1 MVGDDEAFLAEAEAL
16 AVERLG
22 CKLFRG
28 RAAYEGSSHTQ
39 HVFNALPF
47 DQRCAASLHL
57 LTDLEL
63 MAHTDYFVGAR
74 RPAGPARWRGTRRA
88 RGTSTRGGGVARV
101 ARQSFF
107 FFFFSRIFSDLHCGQ
122 SFTNVLPC

>member
-28 RAAYEGSSHTQ
+28 RAAYEMASHTQ
-39 HVFNALPF
+39 HVFNALPY

-57 LTDLEL
+57 FTDLEL

-74 RPAGPARWRGTRRA
+74 RPARPGRRRGAAPRSGRERA
-88 RGTSTRGGGVARV
+88 RGWRGARGKTK
-101 ARQSFF
+101 
-107 FFFFSRIFSDLHCGQ
+107 L
-122 SFTNVLPC
+122 